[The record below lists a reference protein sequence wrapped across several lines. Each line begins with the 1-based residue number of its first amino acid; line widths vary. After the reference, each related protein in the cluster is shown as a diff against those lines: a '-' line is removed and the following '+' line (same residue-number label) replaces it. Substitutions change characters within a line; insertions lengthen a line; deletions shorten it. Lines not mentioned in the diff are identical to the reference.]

1 MGNFFKAISQNPIIA
16 AINDLNKIDK
26 VIQSPCKVVFLL
38 TGNILDLAAVVYK
51 LKESGKLV
59 YVHVDLIDG
68 LSRDDVA
75 IRFLHTHIKLD
86 GIITTKAN
94 LVKTA
99 RELKLFVI
107 QRLFILDSLALDSGI
122 NSIKGTRPN
131 AVEILPGIM
140 PKIIENVISET
151 NIPVITGGLI
161 KEKEDV
167 IASLKAGAVAIST
180 SNEKV
185 WYM

>member
-16 AINDLNKIDK
+16 AINDLDKLDK
-26 VIQSPCKVVFLL
+26 VIQSPCKAVFLL
-38 TGNILDLAAVVYK
+38 TGNILDLSFIVSK
-51 LKESGKLV
+51 LKENAKLV

-68 LSRDDVA
+68 LSKDEVA
-75 IRFLHTHIKLD
+75 IKFLNTHVKLD

-94 LVKTA
+94 LVKVA
-99 RELKLFVI
+99 KELKLFVI

-122 NSIKGTRPN
+122 NAVKTTRPN

-140 PKIIENVISET
+140 PKIIENITSET

-167 IASLKAGAVAIST
+167 ISSLKAGAIAIST